1 MKHRFYGHAPSSSG
15 DLPTFVRTARRPAP
29 LTSSTPLSFD
39 QGVSFC
45 VLGGVASS
53 IVSIFLSS
61 VFLGLAVLFWLID
74 CYQQGSFRLHFPSF
88 TVPLLL
94 FAGWAALSIPFSD
107 DPLDGLLYSRQLL
120 RLIYFF
126 LIITYVSRLAL
137 RRAFV
142 WIFSLLTISASIGI
156 YEYLG
161 GKEIHLLNRIDG
173 FMSHWMTF
181 SGQMMLVVAV
191 LPGFLL
197 YLLMRDRFRFRGVT
211 LLCVVAT
218 IVCATALILTETRNA
233 WLGALAGILLFLFL
247 ISWRWMLV
255 GLASAVILF
264 LLLPVE
270 FQERFYSGLDT
281 TDTTTQVRIELLKTG
296 GRLIAANPVFGVGPR
311 QVPWAAFEN
320 RSDDRF
326 PQWAY
331 QHLHNNYVQIAA
343 EMGIPALIF
352 WLAIW
357 GVVARDLFRMRRNN
371 RKDSF
376 SHTLATMGLCAL
388 AAFLVAG
395 MFEYNFG
402 DSEVAILLSFLVVS
416 PYTGENGFGNG
427 T

>member
-1 MKHRFYGHAPSSSG
+1 MKYRLYGQARSSPG
-15 DLPTFVRTARRPAP
+15 NIPTLVRTSGRPVP
-29 LTSSTPLSFD
+29 LTSPASISFP

-45 VLGGVASS
+45 ILGGVASS
-53 IVSIFLSS
+53 IVSIFISS
-61 VFLGLAVLFWLID
+61 VLFGLAILFWLID
-74 CYQQGSFRLHFPSF
+74 SYQKGSFQLCFPPFS
-88 TVPLLL
+88 VPVLL
-94 FAGWAALSIPFSD
+94 FSGWALLSIPFSD
-107 DPLDGLLYSRQLL
+107 DPVDGLLYFRQLL
-120 RLIYFF
+120 RLIYLF
-126 LIITYVSRLAL
+126 LIVTYVSRLAL
-137 RRAFV
+137 KKAFP
-142 WIFSLLTISASIGI
+142 WIVALLTASATVGI

-161 GKEIHLLNRIDG
+161 GKDVHLLNRIDG

-197 YLLMRDRFRFRGVT
+197 FLLMRDRFRFRGAT
-211 LLCVVAT
+211 LLYLLAAV
-218 IVCATALILTETRNA
+218 VCATALVLTETRNA
-233 WLGALAGILLFLFL
+233 WLGALAAILLFLFL
-247 ISWRWMLV
+247 ISWRWMLAGV
-255 GLASAVILF
+255 ISAVMLF
-264 LLLPVE
+264 ALLPVE
-270 FQERFYSGLDT
+270 FQDRFYSGLDT

-311 QVPWAAFEN
+311 QVPEAAFAN
-320 RSDDRF
+320 RTDDRF

-343 EMGIPALIF
+343 EMGMPALLF

-357 GVVARDLFRMRRNN
+357 AVIAWDLFKMRR
-371 RKDSF
+371 RSHKDSF
-376 SHTLATMGLCAL
+376 SHSLATMGLCAL